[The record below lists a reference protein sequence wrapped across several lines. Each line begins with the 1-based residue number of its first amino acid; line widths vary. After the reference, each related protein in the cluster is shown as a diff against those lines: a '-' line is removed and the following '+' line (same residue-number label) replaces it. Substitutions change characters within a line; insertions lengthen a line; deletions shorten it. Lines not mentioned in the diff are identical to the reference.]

1 MNAWIK
7 HLLKVRK
14 ENPKIKDV
22 KQLAKLAKKT
32 YKKQEETMKYKFER
46 TERHRHHERKEGLV
60 KEAIEHIPS
69 LQKVPKSFHNLKRFE
84 RR

>member
-32 YKKQEETMKYKFER
+32 YKK
-46 TERHRHHERKEGLV
+46 
-60 KEAIEHIPS
+60 
-69 LQKVPKSFHNLKRFE
+69 
-84 RR
+84 

>member
-1 MNAWIK
+1 
-7 HLLKVRK
+7 
-14 ENPKIKDV
+14 
-22 KQLAKLAKKT
+22 
-32 YKKQEETMKYKFER
+32 MKYKFER